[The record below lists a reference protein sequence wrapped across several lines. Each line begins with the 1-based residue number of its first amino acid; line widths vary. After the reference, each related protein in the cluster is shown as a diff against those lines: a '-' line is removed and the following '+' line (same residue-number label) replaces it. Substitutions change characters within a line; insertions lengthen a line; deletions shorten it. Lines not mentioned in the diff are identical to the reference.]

1 MSGTVYAYAVVHQVF
16 RHELATDVPYVV
28 ALVDLDDGSRVVTR
42 LVDFD
47 AERLRVGAR
56 VEMARRE
63 IGGRIVPVFT
73 PA

>member
-1 MSGTVYAYAVVHQVF
+1 MTGTVYAYAVVHQVF
-16 RHELATDVPYVV
+16 RSELATDVPYIV
-28 ALVDLDDGSRVVTR
+28 ALVDLDDGSRVLTR

-56 VEMARRE
+56 VEMVRRQ
-63 IGGRIVPVFT
+63 IGGRALPVCA